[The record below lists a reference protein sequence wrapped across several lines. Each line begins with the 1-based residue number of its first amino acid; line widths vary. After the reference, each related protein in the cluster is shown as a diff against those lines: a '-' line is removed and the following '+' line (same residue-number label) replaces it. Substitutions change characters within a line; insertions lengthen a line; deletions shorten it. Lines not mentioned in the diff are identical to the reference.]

1 MLRKGGKKTT
11 HKHKLLYVVG
21 GSARDMWGWGTC
33 GDGVDGGGMG
43 GAPMK
48 RLVMRW
54 RCLRG
59 ACAYLFMCIFLFEE
73 FF

>member
-1 MLRKGGKKTT
+1 M
-11 HKHKLLYVVG
+11 
-21 GSARDMWGWGTC
+21 
-33 GDGVDGGGMG
+33 GGGGGHGGMGGVVAGGG

-59 ACAYLFMCIFLFEE
+59 ACAYLFMCVFLFEE

>member
-1 MLRKGGKKTT
+1 M
-11 HKHKLLYVVG
+11 
-21 GSARDMWGWGTC
+21 C
-33 GDGVDGGGMG
+33 GGGGHAVMVVVVMVGG

-59 ACAYLFMCIFLFEE
+59 ACAYLFMCVFLFEE